1 LVSQQPKLLFRLA
14 QQHSVTVLYTISS
27 NPPAK
32 LAESGIRPVV
42 APLPHMDEDGRVIAP
57 FIWNLTVNSQILLAV
72 FGEGDH
78 QMGQLDELH
87 SEKAWAFKEGC
98 GTLARI
104 CFGIFPIIKIGI
116 WHPLIFS
123 HICHFSYVLI

>member
-1 LVSQQPKLLFRLA
+1 MYILLNFPFYKFGKQPTNFSQFRLA

-27 NPPAK
+27 NLPAK

-57 FIWNLTVNSQILLAV
+57 FIWNLTVNSQILMAV

-78 QMGQLDELH
+78 QMGQLNELH
-87 SEKAWAFKEGC
+87 SQKAWAFKEGC
-98 GTLARI
+98 GTRQAFALA
-104 CFGIFPIIKIGI
+104 FSQIKIGI
-116 WHPLIFS
+116 WHPR
-123 HICHFSYVLI
+123 